1 LAVLKPRTLRQAPV
15 CATVFAGSITG
26 LMTKSTTKAGIQLRR
41 GWSSRREYFRKTD
54 RATGFA
60 LGRTSVLC
68 YILEGTI
75 PFLERGDL
83 PDLAETLSNAEDNGF
98 DYPDLLWYFS
108 DLIY

>member
-1 LAVLKPRTLRQAPV
+1 
-15 CATVFAGSITG
+15 
-26 LMTKSTTKAGIQLRR
+26 MRR
-41 GWSSRREYFRKTD
+41 GWSQGREYFRKTD
-54 RATGFA
+54 RATRFA

-98 DYPDLLWYFS
+98 DYPDLLGYFS